1 MGSREL
7 REPLES
13 PRPDT
18 SDARGS
24 QVPVGMKLAEEL
36 NNRKIE
42 LKRPAPVDR
51 HGPQWRDGTTHPS
64 KNF

>member
-1 MGSREL
+1 
-7 REPLES
+7 
-13 PRPDT
+13 
-18 SDARGS
+18 
-24 QVPVGMKLAEEL
+24 MKLAEEL